1 MLVLPGSS
9 ALSDA
14 RFELLAAEISA
25 VNPAYRLRE
34 ALFAYAVDLKA
45 SATLDAERLAAL
57 LHPGTAAAV
66 DPDALNRRGL
76 RIVAPRFGTISP
88 WSSKATDIARNCGFD
103 AVNRIERVVVVGIDG
118 APDAHPDPAIDA
130 LLHDRMVET
139 VVDSLDA
146 LAPLFER
153 SAPQSYGE
161 VDILVE
167 GAAALVAANTELGLA
182 LADDEIAYLVAA
194 FIELGRNPRDIE
206 LMMFAQ
212 ANSEHCRHKIFNA
225 SWEIDDA
232 QKPHS
237 LFGMIRHTNEV
248 GGENVLSAYSD
259 NAAVVAG
266 HTAGR
271 FSP

>member
-25 VNPAYRLRE
+25 VNQAYRLRE
-34 ALFAYAVDLKA
+34 TLFAYAVDLNA

-57 LHPGTAAAV
+57 LHPGTAAAI
-66 DPDALNRRGL
+66 DPDALSRPGL
-76 RIVAPRFGTISP
+76 RIVVPRFGTISP

-146 LAPLFER
+146 LAPLFE
-153 SAPQSYGE
+153 
-161 VDILVE
+161 
-167 GAAALVAANTELGLA
+167 
-182 LADDEIAYLVAA
+182 
-194 FIELGRNPRDIE
+194 
-206 LMMFAQ
+206 
-212 ANSEHCRHKIFNA
+212 
-225 SWEIDDA
+225 
-232 QKPHS
+232 
-237 LFGMIRHTNEV
+237 
-248 GGENVLSAYSD
+248 
-259 NAAVVAG
+259 
-266 HTAGR
+266 
-271 FSP
+271 